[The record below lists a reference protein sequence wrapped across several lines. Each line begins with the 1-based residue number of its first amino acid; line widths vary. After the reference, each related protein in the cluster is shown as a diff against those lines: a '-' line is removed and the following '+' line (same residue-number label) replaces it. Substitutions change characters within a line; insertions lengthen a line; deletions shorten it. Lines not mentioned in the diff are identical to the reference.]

1 MNGSTLGSRIG
12 QAALAAT
19 LLVGSLALLTGCAS
33 SGAGKMAAQTSPPA
47 ASTMPNAKMASSAT
61 NSSSDPS
68 VQACANCAGK
78 GMAPMV
84 KGTAV
89 DENGVQVIKI
99 GVVNGYYSPNDFMV
113 KAGAPVKVVFTG
125 KAKGCLAKP
134 QFKALGKKADFT
146 TSGTATID
154 LGTVN
159 AGTYDFAC
167 GMGMT
172 GGKIV
177 AQ

>member
-1 MNGSTLGSRIG
+1 
-12 QAALAAT
+12 
-19 LLVGSLALLTGCAS
+19 
-33 SGAGKMAAQTSPPA
+33 MAAQTSQPA
-47 ASTMPNAKMASSAT
+47 ASTAQGGMATSAS
-61 NSSSDPS
+61 NSSGGDASA
-68 VQACANCAGK
+68 QGCADCAGK

-99 GVVNGYYSPNDFMV
+99 GVVNGYYSPNEFMV
-113 KAGAPVKVVFTG
+113 KAGTPVKVVFTG

-134 QFKALGKKADFT
+134 QFKTLGKKADFT

-154 LGTVN
+154 LGTVS